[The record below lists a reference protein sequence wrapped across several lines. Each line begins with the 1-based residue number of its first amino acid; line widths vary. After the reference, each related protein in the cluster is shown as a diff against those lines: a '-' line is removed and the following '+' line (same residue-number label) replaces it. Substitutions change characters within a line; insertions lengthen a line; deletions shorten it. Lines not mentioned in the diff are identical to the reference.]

1 MDVTFRCSHPPA
13 DASVGPSGEVG
24 YPPVDSDHSP
34 GSFSA
39 PLEGTLM
46 DFELSDEQRLFRD
59 TIRDFVAKEIEPVA
73 SEYEANDIYPT
84 EIIEGLKEMG
94 LFGMMIPEEFGGLD
108 LDFVTYAMV
117 FEELAKSWHGVAGTL
132 GSHSLACKIISLH
145 GTPEQK
151 AKYLPDLATGA
162 RRSGI
167 GLTEPEAGS
176 DLQGIKTTAR
186 LEGDEYVINGTKTW
200 ITNARHADPLPV
212 LVKTDPN
219 ATPAHKGM
227 SLILVEAGT
236 PGFTVSKDLPK
247 LGYKGTESCEVSLI
261 DVRVP
266 KENLI
271 GGVEGRGMQQVL
283 GALETGRINVAARAL
298 GIAQRAYDEAL
309 QYSRD
314 RHAFGQ
320 PISDFQAIQIKLA
333 DMATKIQAARLL
345 INWAA
350 STADAGGRVDMQAG
364 MSKLYAAEIAVEV
377 ALDSM
382 RIHGGY
388 GYSKEFIIERLYRE
402 APLSVIGEGTSD
414 IMRMVIAR
422 SLISGKDVIG

>member
-1 MDVTFRCSHPPA
+1 
-13 DASVGPSGEVG
+13 
-24 YPPVDSDHSP
+24 
-34 GSFSA
+34 
-39 PLEGTLM
+39 M
-46 DFELSDEQRLFRD
+46 DFELSEEQRLFRD

-73 SEYEANDIYPT
+73 SEWEAADRYPT
-84 EIIEGLKEMG
+84 EIVEGLKEMG
-94 LFGMMIPEEFGGLD
+94 LFGMMIPEEYGGLD
-108 LDFVTYAMV
+108 LDFITYAMV

-132 GSHSLACKIISLH
+132 GSHSLACKIISVH
-145 GTPEQK
+145 GTEEQK
-151 AKYLPDLATGA
+151 QKYLPDLATGK

-176 DLQGIKTTAR
+176 DLQGIKTTAK
-186 LEGDEYVINGTKTW
+186 LDGDHYVINGTKTW
-200 ITNARHADPLPV
+200 ITNARYADPLPV
-212 LVKTDPN
+212 LVKTDPS
-219 ATPAHKGM
+219 ASPAHKGM

-247 LGYKGTESCEVSLI
+247 LGYKGTESCEVSLV

-298 GIAQRAYDEAL
+298 GVAQRAYDEAL

-320 PISDFQAIQIKLA
+320 PISEFQAIQIKLA

-345 INWAA
+345 INWSA
-350 STADAGGRVDMQAG
+350 SRADAGGRVDMEAG
-364 MSKLYAAEIAVEV
+364 MAKLYAAEIGVEV
-377 ALDSM
+377 TLDAM

-388 GYSKEFIIERLYRE
+388 GYSKEFVIERLYRE

-422 SLISGKDVIG
+422 GLISGKDSIG

>member
-1 MDVTFRCSHPPA
+1 
-13 DASVGPSGEVG
+13 
-24 YPPVDSDHSP
+24 
-34 GSFSA
+34 
-39 PLEGTLM
+39 M
-46 DFELSDEQRLFRD
+46 DFELSEEQRLFRD

-73 SEYEANDIYPT
+73 SEWEAADRYPT
-84 EIIEGLKEMG
+84 EIVEGLKEMG
-94 LFGMMIPEEFGGLD
+94 LFGMMIPEEYGGLD

-132 GSHSLACKIISLH
+132 GSHSLACKIISVH
-145 GTPEQK
+145 GTEEQK
-151 AKYLPDLATGA
+151 QKYLPDLATGK

-176 DLQGIKTTAR
+176 DLQGIKTTAK
-186 LEGDEYVINGTKTW
+186 LDGDHYVINGTKTW
-200 ITNARHADPLPV
+200 ITNARYADPLPV
-212 LVKTDPN
+212 LVKTDPS
-219 ATPAHKGM
+219 ASPAHKGM

-247 LGYKGTESCEVSLI
+247 LGYKGTESCEVSLV

-271 GGVEGRGMQQVL
+271 GGIEGRGMQQVL

-298 GIAQRAYDEAL
+298 GVAQRAYDEAL

-320 PISDFQAIQIKLA
+320 PISEFQAIQIKLA

-345 INWAA
+345 INWSA
-350 STADAGGRVDMQAG
+350 SRADAGGRVDMEAG
-364 MSKLYAAEIAVEV
+364 MAKLYAAEIGVEV
-377 ALDSM
+377 TLDAM

-388 GYSKEFIIERLYRE
+388 GYSKEFVIERLYRE

-422 SLISGKDVIG
+422 GLISGKDVIG

>member
-1 MDVTFRCSHPPA
+1 
-13 DASVGPSGEVG
+13 
-24 YPPVDSDHSP
+24 
-34 GSFSA
+34 
-39 PLEGTLM
+39 M
-46 DFELSDEQRLFRD
+46 DFEFSEEQRLFRD

-73 SEYEANDIYPT
+73 SEWEATDRYPT
-84 EIIEGLKEMG
+84 EIVEGLKEMG
-94 LFGMMIPEEFGGLD
+94 LFGMMIPEEYGGLD

-117 FEELAKSWHGVAGTL
+117 FEELSKSWPGVAGTL
-132 GSHSLACKIISLH
+132 GSHSLACKIIAVH
-145 GTPEQK
+145 GTEEQK
-151 AKYLPDLATGA
+151 QKYLPDLATGK

-176 DLQGIKTTAR
+176 DLQGIKTTAK
-186 LEGDEYVINGTKTW
+186 LDGDHYVINGTKTW
-200 ITNARHADPLPV
+200 ITNARYADPLPV
-212 LVKTDPN
+212 LVKTDPS
-219 ATPAHKGM
+219 ASPAHKGM

-247 LGYKGTESCEVSLI
+247 LGYKGTESCEVSLV

-298 GIAQRAYDEAL
+298 GVAQRAYDEAL

-320 PISDFQAIQIKLA
+320 PISEFQAIQIKLA

-345 INWAA
+345 INWSA
-350 STADAGGRVDMQAG
+350 SRADAGGRVDMEAG
-364 MSKLYAAEIAVEV
+364 MAKLYAAEIGVEV
-377 ALDSM
+377 TLDAM

-388 GYSKEFIIERLYRE
+388 GYSKEFVIERLYRE

-422 SLISGKDVIG
+422 GLISGKDVIG